1 LAPTLDTVGPITRT
15 VLDAIALDAA
25 LTGGAFRGRRTQ
37 LCPADVVVPR
47 GPLVEN
53 LDAAVAEQF
62 DMVLDRLRR
71 DGWNVRH
78 VRIPEIDDVARL
90 FEAAGTLVGAE
101 AYRTRAYAVHGADAA
116 LVDPRIRSRLLAGRT
131 ILENHH
137 AMLLAQRAE
146 LRRRARARL
155 GRVLLVYP
163 TVAVTAPRLATA
175 ESDSQVFADANRR
188 VLHNTMITSFLDL
201 PSITLPAG
209 ATSDG
214 VPFGLSMSG
223 ASGTDQRVLWSA
235 AAAEPTLA

>member
-1 LAPTLDTVGPITRT
+1 L
-15 VLDAIALDAA
+15 
-25 LTGGAFRGRRTQ
+25 
-37 LCPADVVVPR
+37 
-47 GPLVEN
+47 
-53 LDAAVAEQF
+53 
-62 DMVLDRLRR
+62 
-71 DGWNVRH
+71 
-78 VRIPEIDDVARL
+78 
-90 FEAAGTLVGAE
+90 
-101 AYRTRAYAVHGADAA
+101 
-116 LVDPRIRSRLLAGRT
+116 DPRIRSRLLAGRT

-155 GRVLLVYP
+155 GHVLLAYT
-163 TVAVTAPRLATA
+163 TVAVTAPHIAA
-175 ESDSQVFADANRR
+175 VESDPQVFADANRR